1 MDERESI
8 ELPGV
13 GELRGR
19 PGTSTMALAGAAKF
33 WHDKYQSARRDYQ
46 SARRDGFIAA
56 SILIAVAEVAALIVY
71 TLITR
76 R

>member
-33 WHDKYQSARRDYQ
+33 WHDKYQRARK
-46 SARRDGFIAA
+46 DGFIAA
-56 SILIAVAEVAALIVY
+56 SIIIAVAEAAALVVY

-76 R
+76 S